1 MPVFTKEGVRCLF
14 IHIPKAGG
22 TSLESALRR
31 LGWAD
36 QLILHEPITQV
47 RHFKTSPQHFHGPLL
62 EEIMRWEMLDGA
74 FTICRHP
81 FERLKSEF
89 YWQQASGTAP
99 SASPSLWLQSVFDT
113 FGRDPYA
120 FDNHL
125 RPQHEFLPAGRS
137 VKVFKLE
144 DAGVEQAV
152 AFADGLSRASPLRRW
167 MLDRFPRRRHSF
179 EKSAAVEAEFSAL
192 RGRIEAAYAVDM
204 AFFGY

>member
-1 MPVFTKEGVRCLF
+1 MPVFTKDGVRCLY

-36 QLILHEPITQV
+36 QLIIHEPVTQV
-47 RHFKTSPQHFHGPLL
+47 RHFKASPQHFHGPLL
-62 EEIMRWEMLDGA
+62 EEIMRWEMLDAA

-89 YWQQASGTAP
+89 YWQQASGN
-99 SASPSLWLQSVFDT
+99 SPSSVPTAWLERVFDIYAQ
-113 FGRDPYA
+113 DPYA
-120 FDNHL
+120 FDNHI
-125 RPQHEFLPAGRS
+125 RPQHEFLPGGRS

-144 DAGVEQAV
+144 EKGVEQAV
-152 AFADGLSRASPLRRW
+152 AFVDRFSKATPLRRW
-167 MLDRFPRRRHSF
+167 MLERFPRRRHSF
-179 EKSAAVEAEFSAL
+179 AKSAAVEAEFMAM
-192 RGRIEAAYAVDM
+192 RARIEAFYAKDM